1 MNNNSRGVIY
11 VLLGFFVLLVGY
23 LSVFTVQE
31 TERAIVLNLGKPV
44 RSISEPGLNFKYPL
58 IETVLYFDDRI
69 LDFDAS
75 PGEIPTKDQKQVL
88 VDSFA
93 RYRIVDPL
101 EFFRTARAESQFR
114 GTLNNIMGQ
123 SLRAVIGEVQ
133 LGEVLTERRATLMAD
148 VARRVGEGV
157 KPFGVEIIDVRIKRV
172 DLPEAN
178 SQAVFRRM
186 QTQREQEARK
196 FRAEGQRDANFLRAE
211 ADKQARVLLAEA
223 QKRGEILR
231 GEADAEATKIYANA
245 YGRDAGFFDF
255 YRSLQALRRG
265 LDGETTRYVGPADG
279 DFFRYFGNNGLGK
292 NLDSSRR

>member
-1 MNNNSRGVIY
+1 MNGNSRSLIY
-11 VLLGFFVLLVGY
+11 ILLGFAILLVGY

-44 RSISEPGLNFKYPL
+44 RSIAQPGLNFKYPL
-58 IETVLYFDDRI
+58 IETVLYFDDRV

-75 PGEIPTKDQKQVL
+75 PGEIPTKDQKQVV
-88 VDSFA
+88 VDAFA

-133 LGEVLTERRATLMAD
+133 LEEVLTERRATLMAD
-148 VARRVGEGV
+148 VARLVGEGV
-157 KPFGVEIIDVRIKRV
+157 KSFGVEIIDVRIKRV
-172 DLPEAN
+172 DLPDAN

-196 FRAEGQRDANFLRAE
+196 FRAEGQRDANFVRAE
-211 ADKQARVLLAEA
+211 ADRQVRVLVAEA
-223 QKRGEILR
+223 QKRREILR
-231 GEADAEATKIYANA
+231 GEADAEATKIYAGA
-245 YGRDAGFFDF
+245 YGRDPAFFDF
-255 YRSLQALRRG
+255 YRSLQAMRRG
-265 LDGETTRYVGPADG
+265 LDSENTRYIGPPDG
-279 DFFRYFGNNGLGK
+279 DFFRFFGSGTLGRNGETL
-292 NLDSSRR
+292 RR